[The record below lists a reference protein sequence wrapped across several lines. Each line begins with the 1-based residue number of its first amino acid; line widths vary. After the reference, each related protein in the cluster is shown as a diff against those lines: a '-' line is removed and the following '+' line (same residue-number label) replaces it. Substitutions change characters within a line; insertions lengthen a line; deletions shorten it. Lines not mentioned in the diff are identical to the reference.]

1 MSEKADLPAWVSRD
15 PHAQAWVLRI
25 HIQPGARSNEV
36 IGEHGDRLKL
46 KIAAQPVDNKANI
59 ALIQFVAGLAGVSPG
74 KVEIL
79 RGEHARDKTLV
90 VRGAGLNF
98 LDLLRQKQKAGKR

>member
-1 MSEKADLPAWVSRD
+1 LSENADLPSWASHD
-15 PHAQAWVLRI
+15 PQAQAWVLRI
-25 HIQPGARSNEV
+25 HIQPGAKSNEV
-36 IGEHGDRLKL
+36 VGEHGDRLKL

-79 RGEHARDKTLV
+79 RGDHARDKTLV
-90 VRGAGLNF
+90 VRGAGINF
-98 LDLLRQKQKAGKR
+98 LDLLRPKQKAGKQ

>member
-1 MSEKADLPAWVSRD
+1 LSEKADLPSWASHD
-15 PHAQAWVLRI
+15 PHAEGWILRI
-25 HIQPGARSNEV
+25 HIQPGAKSNEV

-79 RGEHARDKTLV
+79 RGDHARDKTLV
-90 VRGAGLNF
+90 VRGAGINF
-98 LDLLRQKQKAGKR
+98 LDLLRQRQKAGKQ